1 MRPER
6 VFGRIYNFATV
17 ENALAFL
24 AYATEV
30 TAPYARFVEI
40 TQSGN
45 QVRVDFMIDSIG
57 KKHYDSLS
65 AQLLATASTFA

>member
-6 VFGRIYNFATV
+6 DFGRIYHFASV

-24 AYATEV
+24 AYATQV

-40 TQSGN
+40 TQSGT
-45 QVRVDFMIDSIG
+45 QVRVDVKVDSIG
-57 KKHYDSLS
+57 SRSYNGLS
-65 AQLLATASTFA
+65 AQLLRVVSTFA

>member
-6 VFGRIYNFATV
+6 VFGVTYHFANV

-24 AYATEV
+24 AYATRV
-30 TAPYARFVEI
+30 LAPYARFVEI
-40 TQSGN
+40 HHSGT
-45 QVRVDFMIDSIG
+45 QVRIDMKVDSMG
-57 KKHYDSLS
+57 KELSDSLS